1 MPEDIRTLLV
11 VGDDEVAAVAD
22 ALAAV
27 ATALG
32 WSATTVD
39 DLDAVHRALPVTDAV
54 VVLSH
59 HQGLDGPSLAAA
71 LDSDVRYVGAMG
83 SRRTQARR
91 KDWLVEHGVSEETQA
106 RIHGPAGLDIGADTP
121 AEIAVSILAEVIAVR
136 HDLSGGALSARSGPI
151 HPDLAAGE
159 ALCPGEPDR

>member
-11 VGDDEVAAVAD
+11 VGDDEVAQVAD

-27 ATALG
+27 ATTLG
-32 WSATTVD
+32 WSATIVD
-39 DLDAVHRALPVTDAV
+39 DLDALRNALPGADAV

-59 HQGLDGPSLAAA
+59 HHGLDGPALAAA
-71 LDSDVRYVGAMG
+71 LDGGVRYVGAMG

-91 KDWLVEHGVSEETQA
+91 KEWLVEHGFSEEVQA
-106 RIHGPAGLDIGADTP
+106 KVHGPAGLDIGADTP

-136 HDLSGGALSARSGPI
+136 HGLSGGALSDRSGPI
-151 HPDLAAGE
+151 HPDLAPGE
-159 ALCPGEPDR
+159 ALCPGEPAR